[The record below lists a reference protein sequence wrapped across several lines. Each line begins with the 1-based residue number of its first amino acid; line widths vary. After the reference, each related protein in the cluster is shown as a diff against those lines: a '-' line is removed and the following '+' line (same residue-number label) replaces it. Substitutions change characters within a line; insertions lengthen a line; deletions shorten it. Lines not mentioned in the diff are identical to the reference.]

1 VPRIVQGLPAGG
13 KRLLP
18 DSSGYHATIV
28 AGVPT
33 YLDGRETGALPG
45 RLARGRRP
53 GPLRQA
59 A

>member
-18 DSSGYHATIV
+18 DSSIV